1 LGYLRCQDKSSRRGQ
16 RRRQLTPAKL
26 LVDYQAIKLRITGHG
41 LQVAGVAGEALGAVR
56 RQQEADERRQ
66 TAEAEQDASAAV
78 QDARDLPRVGR
89 QAGQVELAAVH
100 TA

>member
-1 LGYLRCQDKSSRRGQ
+1 MANVGDSLRRLSSLQHR
-16 RRRQLTPAKL
+16 TYNL